1 MSAFSEDK
9 DREEETCYLV
19 TPSYKKSVYEE
30 LMYTKYY
37 GDTRVSLKVTKVW
50 RYGEFHVDLTNLE
63 AKEIVKLDE
72 VNLNKYCTEVVC
84 TDNLY
89 DYEAEVIDID
99 KYDKD
104 LQKQINLDVFD
115 DDEYPYDDCELV
127 DERDWELDD
136 TLYSIVGGVE
146 IDNVK
151 SEDESE
157 NESEDE
163 SEHESEHESI
173 AYVNTVG
180 GKIVGG
186 SFEPPKEDKEETYK
200 LCENV
205 DCERY
210 PPDWDFEEDTESTY
224 QEGQWRKC
232 CLCDGYFDDD
242 GFGDILFVQE
252 EPNNQ
257 EAECDLCGKTKNI
270 VQMKGCGQYLCEAA
284 CDESEE
290 EEEDEN
296 KDKDNDKG
304 EDKEDKNEEDKDEN
318 KEEDED
324 EINKCD
330 ECSVD
335 LDRYRDGSTDKDVRC
350 NNCYWEDK
358 EGKDSSNIIKPDYR
372 KKEEE
377 EEEDD
382 TNCAVYYNEYRCKH
396 CDSTTASDDPDCYI
410 CGKKFC
416 MLLVQVLE
424 SDDDDYSY
432 EYNSEPEYNDED
444 EDDNIKEE
452 APKKKPWPTFSPL
465 TEEQLE
471 AKRQEKMWDIGD
483 Y

>member
-1 MSAFSEDK
+1 MSSFSEDK

-37 GDTRVSLKVTKVW
+37 DDNRVSLKVTKIW
-50 RYGEFHVDLTNLE
+50 RYGQFHVDLTDSE
-63 AKEIVKLDE
+63 AKEIVTLDE

-89 DYEAEVIDID
+89 DYESEVIDID
-99 KYDKD
+99 KYDKE
-104 LQKQINLDVFD
+104 LQEQINLDVFD
-115 DDEYPYDDCELV
+115 DNETPYDDAELV

-146 IDNVK
+146 IDNIK
-151 SEDESE
+151 SE
-157 NESEDE
+157 N
-163 SEHESEHESI
+163 ESEHESI
-173 AYVNTVG
+173 AYAHTVG

-186 SFEPPKEDKEETYK
+186 SVEPPKEDKEETYK
-200 LCENV
+200 LCENI

-210 PPDWDFEEDTESTY
+210 PPDWDSEEDTEDTY
-224 QEGQWRKC
+224 QEGQWKKC

-242 GFGDILFVQE
+242 GFGDILFVQQ

-270 VQMKGCGQYLCEAA
+270 VQMKGSGQYLCEAA
-284 CDESEE
+284 CDED
-290 EEEDEN
+290 EDE
-296 KDKDNDKG
+296 D
-304 EDKEDKNEEDKDEN
+304 EDEDDEEDK
-318 KEEDED
+318 D

-335 LDRYRDGSTDKDVRC
+335 LDRYRDGSTDKDIRC

-372 KKEEE
+372 EKKEEE
-377 EEEDD
+377 DEDD
-382 TNCAVYYNEYRCKH
+382 TDCAVYYNVYHCKH
-396 CDSTTASDDPDCYI
+396 CDSTTSLDDPDCYI

-416 MLLVQVLE
+416 MLLEQVLDSE
-424 SDDDDYSY
+424 DDDYSY
-432 EYNSEPEYNDED
+432 EYDSKPEYNDKN
-444 EDDNIKEE
+444 EDDNINEEPPKE
-452 APKKKPWPTFSPL
+452 KSWPTFSPL

-471 AKRQEKMWDIGD
+471 AKRQEKCGI
-483 Y
+483 